1 MTTAGVKLPEMTLDL
16 TGDDFLG
23 VAREEFVKSI
33 KQFLKV
39 EAEMYPVFII
49 SKPGSE
55 CVAVAVA
62 CVVVGGW
69 GWGFWSSGLLIGGMT
84 RLSGWLAD

>member
-1 MTTAGVKLPEMTLDL
+1 MTLDL

-55 CVAVAVA
+55 CVLPTLSA
-62 CVVVGGW
+62 C
-69 GWGFWSSGLLIGGMT
+69 LLT
-84 RLSGWLAD
+84 CLLTAFLPSFLPSFLPAFPPWARS

>member
-1 MTTAGVKLPEMTLDL
+1 MTLDL

-49 SKPGSE
+49 AKPGCE
-55 CVAVAVA
+55 CVLY
-62 CVVVGGW
+62 
-69 GWGFWSSGLLIGGMT
+69 SSCPLLFRPSRT
-84 RLSGWLAD
+84 VSD